1 MKNKELALRVAG
13 TIFVVVAIMHFL
25 RLLKKID
32 IVMGSSHVPMV
43 LSLLAFIGA
52 TIMAL
57 WMFAAANKK

>member
-1 MKNKELALRVAG
+1 
-13 TIFVVVAIMHFL
+13 MHFL